1 MIRTHLVGIV
11 AAMLALDAFA
21 AAPMYR
27 PAQEYRTTS
36 AASYEVAI
44 QKNGRLDVT
53 LATGDP
59 AFMNVY
65 PMIWFEGEEAP
76 EPLRI
81 DGRHTSRQG
90 VNDHLGKGQGM
101 VMDYKGC
108 EWSHRTYPTEPYFTV
123 QVAYTNT
130 SNKPMRVKALYPWAT
145 GNTKGLGKNAQSGFT
160 LGIKTTDSVTL
171 EGGKQFPGDVT
182 MPELVRGP
190 VNAMWNLATYNPVT
204 GRSLIAGFLA
214 HKSAYTQIELANPIS
229 TEGDLNRFEN
239 FSARCIYDP
248 PIELAPGERLI
259 SEPLYLAITET
270 NPLEGLERFGKA
282 VALANEVKPAKP
294 FIPHGWDSWSTSFRT
309 DITEAGML
317 ENLAFVSARLQRYGW
332 EHFAIDDGWQVANGD
347 WEANPE
353 KFPSGMKAMADR
365 IHERGMTAGIWIAP
379 FKVAADSQLAREHPE
394 WLAAPSAMG
403 RQVVGEDERILDV
416 TAPGAYEFVR
426 DTAKKI
432 GDDWGFDA
440 LVEVDYPY
448 YLTLAE
454 SYANPDMTRV
464 EIMRLGMEA
473 LREGLGERKFIMTT
487 APLPITGMYAQGMRL
502 GTDCA
507 PVWRQVPGEWPYGCV
522 ETLTNAARRY
532 YYAPWVWSPDQDC
545 AFFGYEPARTRWNVA
560 NQPPLTHEQS
570 VAWLTG
576 AALTG
581 GAIKIGDRFTELS
594 DRDVDVL
601 RRLLPTLHR
610 PARPIDLFSEEHPR
624 VWSLP
629 IHSAIGDWSIVG
641 LFNWEEAGAA
651 TIDVRFSDLG
661 LATDKY
667 YTVYDFWNETYF
679 GTASN
684 ELSVSV
690 PPGSVRLIGLRPYE
704 ERPMFLATDRHYSQG
719 ATDFTSLAWD
729 EGARE
734 LRGTFDGVA
743 DTPYALRVLVP
754 SPYDATSV
762 SVSCDEPVTRMD
774 DRVLVIEFHCAEN
787 GPVTWSATF

>member
-1 MIRTHLVGIV
+1 MRVTLTGI
-11 AAMLALDAFA
+11 AAVFSIAGSVA
-21 AAPMYR
+21 AAPLYR
-27 PAQEYRTTS
+27 PAQEHRTVT
-36 AASYEVAI
+36 AASYQVSI
-44 QKNGRLDVT
+44 QKNGRVDVT
-53 LATGDP
+53 LNTGDP

-65 PMIWFEGEEAP
+65 PMIWFEGEDSP
-76 EPLRI
+76 EPLQI
-81 DGRHTSRQG
+81 DGRHTSYQEVSDR
-90 VNDHLGKGQGM
+90 LGNGQGM
-101 VMDYKGC
+101 IVDYKGC
-108 EWSHRTYPTEPYFTV
+108 EWSQRIYPTDPYFTV

-130 SNKPMRVKALYPWAT
+130 SSKPMRVRALYPWAT
-145 GNTKGLGKNAQSGFT
+145 GDTKGLGKNAQSGFT
-160 LGIKTTDSVTL
+160 LGIKTVDSVTL

-182 MPELVRGP
+182 MPAVVRGP
-190 VNAMWNLATYNPVT
+190 ATAMWNLATYNPVT

-214 HKSAYTQIELANPIS
+214 HNSAYTQIEIADPVS
-229 TEGDLNRFEN
+229 DESGLNRFET
-239 FSARCIYDP
+239 FAAQCIYDP
-248 PIELAPGERLI
+248 PVELEPGERLV
-259 SEPLYLAITET
+259 SEPLYLAVAER

-282 VALANEVKPAKP
+282 MATANDVRPAKP
-294 FIPHGWDSWSTSFRT
+294 LIPHGWDSWSTSFRT
-309 DITEAGML
+309 DITEENLL
-317 ENLAFVSARLQRYGW
+317 ENLAVVSGRLQRYGW
-332 EHFAIDDGWQVANGD
+332 DHFAIDDGWQLALGD
-347 WEANPE
+347 WEPDPE
-353 KFPSGMKAMADR
+353 RFPNGMKAMADR
-365 IHERGMTAGIWIAP
+365 IHERGMTAGIWVAP
-379 FKVAADSQLAREHPE
+379 FKVHTESQLARAHPE

-403 RQVVGEDERILDV
+403 RLVVGGNERILDV

-426 DTAKKI
+426 DLAKKI
-432 GDDWGFDA
+432 GYDWGFDA

-487 APLPITGMYAQGMRL
+487 APLPITGVYAQGMRL

-532 YYAPWVWSPDQDC
+532 YYAPWMWSPDQDC
-545 AFFGYEPARTRWNVA
+545 AFFGYEPARRRWDVVD
-560 NQPPLTHEQS
+560 QPPLTHEQS

-581 GAIKIGDRFTELS
+581 GAVKIGDRFTELS

-601 RRLLPTLHR
+601 RRLLPTLHH
-610 PARPIDLFSEEHPR
+610 PARPIDLFREDHPR
-624 VWSLP
+624 IWSLP

-641 LFNWEEAGAA
+641 LFNWEEAAAA
-651 TIDVRFSDLG
+651 TIDVKFPDLG
-661 LATDKY
+661 LASNKY
-667 YTVYDFWNETYF
+667 YTVYDFWHETYF

-704 ERPMFLATDRHYSQG
+704 ERPMFLSTDRHYSQG

-729 EGARE
+729 EGARQ

-754 SPYDATSV
+754 SPYSVKGV
-762 SVSCDEPVTRMD
+762 SVSCGDPVTRMD

-787 GPVTWSATF
+787 GPVAWSATF